1 MQYLG
6 KTVMWITPP
15 LKRFDMN
22 ATQTYCSQPISL
34 CYSIIIW
41 WKTKVSWEA
50 FKYKFSFFPP
60 FKPAGHF
67 LCYIHKSIM
76 GEYRSRFGMYTLT
89 LSGYNIYM
97 KSIIPNRFN
106 CVIPYNFLVRIYKYT
121 TNSLIFTH
129 MTCAYTCM
137 HPQQRAW
144 CSLSTMF
151 IKVYIETQVDKFFF
165 WVFIWFSLKIT
176 FLFFSTPSYF
186 IWIAFNEY
194 TRIFIYAGFLWISCE
209 TTYIQRWFGYNMEK

>member
-15 LKRFDMN
+15 LKYKPFYMK
-22 ATQTYCSQPISL
+22 ATQTNSSQPISL

-67 LCYIHKSIM
+67 LCYSHKSIM
-76 GEYRSRFGMYTLT
+76 GEYRSGFGVHILL

-106 CVIPYNFLVRIYKYT
+106 CVIPYNFLVKIYITYKSK
-121 TNSLIFTH
+121 SLIFTH
-129 MTCAYTCM
+129 MTCAYTW
-137 HPQQRAW
+137 HAPTTK
-144 CSLSTMF
+144 SLMF
-151 IKVYIETQVDKFFF
+151 
-165 WVFIWFSLKIT
+165 T
-176 FLFFSTPSYF
+176 F
-186 IWIAFNEY
+186 
-194 TRIFIYAGFLWISCE
+194 
-209 TTYIQRWFGYNMEK
+209 YNVHKGI